1 MLSNTAYGLTID
13 LLDIVVVEDNESMI
27 RILRTLLSA
36 FGVTNIRS
44 HTTCKSALADIL
56 NQPPNLV
63 ITDWRMAP
71 VNGLRF
77 LKSLRHVAMGDL
89 ARTAVVMV
97 SGHASTARVKQ
108 AMLAGANQ
116 FLVKPVSPAA
126 LLARLEFVVRDAR
139 KFVLQG
145 DQYVIEGVDLLLAD
159 QRPQPSAP
167 PPPMSRGSS
176 GESEMTLRQWPG
188 QDAGDE
194 TEPAARDAGHVW
206 EL

>member
-36 FGVTNIRS
+36 FGVANIRS
-44 HTTCKSALADIL
+44 HNTCESALADIL
-56 NQPPNLV
+56 DQPPNLV
-63 ITDWRMAP
+63 ITDWRMQP

-77 LKSLRHVAMGDL
+77 LKSLRHRTMGDL

-116 FLVKPVSPAA
+116 FLVKPVSPVA

-145 DQYVIEGVDLLLAD
+145 EHYVIEGVDSLLAD
-159 QRPQPSAP
+159 KRPQTSAP
-167 PPPMSRGSS
+167 PQPLSRGSG
-176 GESEMTLRQWPG
+176 GESEMKLRQWPG
-188 QDAGDE
+188 QGTRDE
-194 TEPAARDAGHVW
+194 AETGARDARRVW